1 MGAGVAGA
9 LLAEKLA
16 LSGVRVALLEAGPSV
31 AREDAVR
38 KFRESLVK
46 VPECAYPRTPE
57 AMFPVTDRLTDWY
70 RQSGPDLFRS
80 TYLKVVGGTTWHWL
94 GTCLR
99 YLPNDFRLKTLYR
112 RGIDWPFGYTE
123 LESYY
128 GQAEQELGVA
138 GDSSEDLGSPRST
151 AFPMPPIPQTYLDTV
166 LTAKLD
172 GSPYQVRSSPQ
183 ARNSVLREQRPA
195 CCGSASCIP
204 VCPVQAKYDATV
216 HVTRA
221 MKAGAVLHERTTAV
235 RLALDRQD
243 RIAALHLR
251 HGDGSPSLARARVF
265 VLACHAVETP
275 RLLLASAGEDAPT
288 GVANRSDQ
296 VGRNLMDHPVQ
307 LSWALAAEPVYPYRG
322 PISTSGIENLRD
334 GPFRR
339 HRGAFR
345 IQISNDGWSWP
356 TGGVITTAEELA
368 GQGLRGRALDAR
380 IWAET
385 SRHLQLAALI
395 EQDPDP
401 ANRITLDEHV
411 RDVHG
416 VPLPRIT
423 YRLGN
428 YVRDGLAAAAAVHQ
442 DIFQRLG
449 ASHIHHSETAQGAGH
464 IIGTTRMGQDP
475 RTSVVGP
482 ELRSHD
488 HSNLFIVGAGVF
500 PTSGTANPTLT
511 IAALSLRLAA
521 AIRERLYQR

>member
-16 LSGVRVALLEAGPSV
+16 LSGVKVALLEAGPSV

-70 RQSGPDLFRS
+70 RQSGPDPFRS

-356 TGGVITTAEELA
+356 TGGVITTAGELA

-449 ASHIHHSETAQGAGH
+449 ASHIHHSESPQGAGH